1 MEQNINALYSLPKG
15 RGFTALF
22 DNNECEVFICI
33 YIAIFQ

>member
-22 DNNECEVFICI
+22 NNNECELPIRI
-33 YIAIFQ
+33 NIAIFQ